1 MQVSEILFICIRV
14 MQKVQC
20 DAIHDCEKKKDP
32 VLKKK
37 PEDLNIKGFDMNAFT
52 VFVP

>member
-20 DAIHDCEKKKDP
+20 DAIHNCEKKDP
-32 VLKKK
+32 VLKKNPK
-37 PEDLNIKGFDMNAFT
+37 I
-52 VFVP
+52 